1 MTRPAPRYPCRDKD
15 CEHPLCPA
23 FREGYEGGYTDG
35 VAAGYEAG
43 AADARSGC
51 NCS

>member
-1 MTRPAPRYPCRDKD
+1 MARQRPRYPCQDKD
-15 CEHPLCPA
+15 CEHPFCA
-23 FREGYEGGYTDG
+23 AYREGYEGGYSDG

-43 AADARSGC
+43 QQDARAGC